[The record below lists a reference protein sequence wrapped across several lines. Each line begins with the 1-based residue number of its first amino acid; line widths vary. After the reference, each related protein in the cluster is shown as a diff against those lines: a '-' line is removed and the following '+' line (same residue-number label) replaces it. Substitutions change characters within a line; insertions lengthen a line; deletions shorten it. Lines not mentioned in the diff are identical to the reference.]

1 MLTNFRLKTLYLDI
15 DGTIVHE
22 YRCKPALANGIFERA
37 VREVGFER
45 IVCMSNQQIIIKF
58 LDDMGQAPDGLRI
71 IFDLCWGAFRD
82 AVWFRQVT
90 TLVPDPE
97 RRARFIDMTGDW
109 WYLDDLARSFLDKEE
124 LANVFAEQIGKRI
137 LAPEPTSDGNEI
149 LRWLRECCTSRNAS
163 SSA

>member
-1 MLTNFRLKTLYLDI
+1 
-15 DGTIVHE
+15 
-22 YRCKPALANGIFERA
+22 
-37 VREVGFER
+37 
-45 IVCMSNQQIIIKF
+45 
-58 LDDMGQAPDGLRI
+58 
-71 IFDLCWGAFRD
+71 
-82 AVWFRQVT
+82 
-90 TLVPDPE
+90 
-97 RRARFIDMTGDW
+97 MTGDW